1 MLRST
6 NESDFRCYLLLVIF
20 WRLSTIYVC
29 SVLCTEF
36 AVSKH
41 MKMTLTSTYFLSS
54 PQTTR
59 TLLYSILLPFTLASE
74 MHPCAFIASKRFGW
88 FVCCCIFFSCGE
100 PTVIAKCYT
109 HRRHVE
115 IKGPIVFSNHL
126 FILQMEGK
134 HTFGWDERW
143 THQTFDINENRV
155 WVVYWILREWRMNMV
170 WSWPWAH
177 CINGR
182 RTVCIC
188 ICVCSMTHDMDLY
201 GEVIRWHG
209 NVSGVRT

>member
-1 MLRST
+1 MCALCCALNLPFRST
-6 NESDFRCYLLLVIF
+6 WKWHWHPPISSRLRRPHVLCCIVYYCHLRWQAKCIHVRLLLRNASVD
-20 WRLSTIYVC
+20 LYV
-29 SVLCTEF
+29 
-36 AVSKH
+36 AVF
-41 MKMTLTSTYFLSS
+41 FL
-54 PQTTR
+54 
-59 TLLYSILLPFTLASE
+59 
-74 MHPCAFIASKRFGW
+74 
-88 FVCCCIFFSCGE
+88 CGE
-100 PTVIAKCYT
+100 PTVIAECYT
-109 HRRHVE
+109 NRRHVE